1 MAKQPRPIAGRV
13 VAITGA
19 ARGIGRATAGALA
32 REGATVAIG
41 DLDVE
46 LARRTAEEIGAG
58 AAAFEL
64 DVTDRDS
71 FERFVEDVE
80 TQLGPVD
87 VLVNN
92 AGIMPLGP
100 FLAED
105 DATARRQVEVN
116 VHGVLLGMKIVLPR
130 LVARGRGHV
139 VNIASAAGKAP
150 YPGGATYCGTKHFVV
165 GMSETVRGEL
175 RGSGVEMSVVMP
187 VLVDTELATGVRTA
201 WGVPR
206 LAPEDVA
213 EAIVQTLRRPR
224 FDVFVPRSIGR
235 SRSPGGCCRAPC
247 ASASTGRSA
256 PTGCSPTSTPAL
268 GTPMSSGWRAPSR
281 RSPLARRWSS
291 AKRAA
296 DFQPERLLG
305 AIRDE
310 ARDRQRRRRRR
321 RGRVAHVQRATGV
334 RDHEVVDE
342 RAVPAQRLG
351 ANAGGS
357 GQHVLGPKLGHI
369 ALGRVDERRAAEG
382 VAELGQA
389 GPPPPPRHPPGAR
402 PGQRG
407 REVARADAAEPVGVA
422 RA

>member
-46 LARRTAEEIGAG
+46 LARRTAEEIGVG

-71 FERFVEDVE
+71 FQRFVEDVE

-165 GMSETVRGEL
+165 GVSETVRGEL
-175 RGSGVEMSVVMP
+175 RGSGVDLSVVMP
-187 VLVDTELATGVRTA
+187 VVVDTELATGVRTA

-213 EAIVQTLRRPR
+213 AAIVGTLRRPR
-224 FDVFVPRSIGR
+224 FDVFVPRSLGPLTVAEWLLPR
-235 SRSPGGCCRAPC
+235 SVRELLHRAI
-247 ASASTGRSA
+247 
-256 PTGCSPTSTPAL
+256 
-268 GTPMSSGWRAPSR
+268 RADR
-281 RSPLARRWSS
+281 VLADVDAGARRGYEL
-291 AKRAA
+291 RAA
-296 DFQPERLLG
+296 
-305 AIRDE
+305 
-310 ARDRQRRRRRR
+310 
-321 RGRVAHVQRATGV
+321 RAEPGL
-334 RDHEVVDE
+334 E
-342 RAVPAQRLG
+342 
-351 ANAGGS
+351 
-357 GQHVLGPKLGHI
+357 
-369 ALGRVDERRAAEG
+369 
-382 VAELGQA
+382 
-389 GPPPPPRHPPGAR
+389 PGAGS
-402 PGQRG
+402 PQLTEAG
-407 REVARADAAEPVGVA
+407 R
-422 RA
+422 

>member
-46 LARRTAEEIGAG
+46 LARRTAEEIGVG

-71 FERFVEDVE
+71 FQRFVEDVE

-175 RGSGVEMSVVMP
+175 RGSGVELSVVMP

-224 FDVFVPRSIGR
+224 FDVFVPRSIGPLTVAGWLLPRAVRERVHRAIRADRVLADVDAGARHAYELRVAR
-235 SRSPGGCCRAPC
+235 SEPALSPGAEVEL
-247 ASASTGRSA
+247 SE
-256 PTGCSPTSTPAL
+256 
-268 GTPMSSGWRAPSR
+268 
-281 RSPLARRWSS
+281 ARR
-291 AKRAA
+291 
-296 DFQPERLLG
+296 
-305 AIRDE
+305 
-310 ARDRQRRRRRR
+310 
-321 RGRVAHVQRATGV
+321 
-334 RDHEVVDE
+334 
-342 RAVPAQRLG
+342 
-351 ANAGGS
+351 
-357 GQHVLGPKLGHI
+357 
-369 ALGRVDERRAAEG
+369 
-382 VAELGQA
+382 
-389 GPPPPPRHPPGAR
+389 
-402 PGQRG
+402 
-407 REVARADAAEPVGVA
+407 
-422 RA
+422 